1 MPVPG
6 TGLMLQRFGEGGG
19 GCLAQCLC
27 LWPSTDVIRTLG
39 CYVQYAHINH
49 FHCMFHFALK
59 YGQKCSNNM
68 SPGRALTSTHSF
80 ITVVTPTLKLV
91 QVAITSSCFPSFW
104 FHPSLP
110 LCSSILPS
118 THVSSIQSSSG
129 QFSALLDTYLQTSS
143 PHASG
148 PPLPSPVLHKFP
160 LPPLSL

>member
-1 MPVPG
+1 MEKE
-6 TGLMLQRFGEGGG
+6 EGDA
-19 GCLAQCLC
+19 L
-27 LWPSTDVIRTLG
+27 PSACASGPLLTVIRTLG

-118 THVSSIQSSSG
+118 THVSSIQSSSA
-129 QFSALLDTYLQTSS
+129 QFSDLFPTS
-143 PHASG
+143 PQASG

-160 LPPLSL
+160 FPPLSL